1 MFDKIQQVQKSRLF
15 YPDNPKIKKTALKY
29 GSATGKYNLPPPVM
43 QTDLP
48 SNKGIW

>member
-1 MFDKIQQVQKSRLF
+1 MFDKIQQVQKSRLL

-29 GSATGKYNLPPPVM
+29 RSAIGKYNLRLLAM

-48 SNKGIW
+48 NNKCIW